1 MQERPSD
8 STMVDWAAH
17 RLEIIHR
24 ISNPERNK
32 NPNSL
37 FKKWGLYLDINFI
50 LTPKLFSGLSVS

>member
-24 ISNPERNK
+24 VSNPKEIK
-32 NPNSL
+32 PP
-37 FKKWGLYLDINFI
+37 I
-50 LTPKLFSGLSVS
+50 LFSRNGVSV